1 MVAFLLTCLT
11 IWLSLL
17 SVWCFIGAI
26 PWGQQSTPALTLPHV
41 RDGLSVRRGA
51 VLCPCSMLSVYRH
64 GHRQFMRN
72 AWHNFTTIVPVTVY
86 YQGSYVETYSRYMQ
100 LLLPSTVITSQM
112 TCKAAPA
119 KYEAEYATSET
130 HRWVARDAP

>member
-86 YQGSYVETYSRYMQ
+86 YQGSYVETYSR
-100 LLLPSTVITSQM
+100 STM
-112 TCKAAPA
+112 T
-119 KYEAEYATSET
+119 
-130 HRWVARDAP
+130 